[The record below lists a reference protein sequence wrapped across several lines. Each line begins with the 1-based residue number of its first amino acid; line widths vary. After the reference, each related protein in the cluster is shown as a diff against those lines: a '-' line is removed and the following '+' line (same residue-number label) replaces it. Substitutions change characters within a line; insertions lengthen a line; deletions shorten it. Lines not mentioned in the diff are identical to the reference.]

1 VSAAARV
8 RLGAVG
14 YLNARPLVYGLE
26 RQPRFDLRYDIPS
39 ECARLLHARAVDV
52 GLIPSIEY
60 LRGPQPYAF
69 VPGPAVTSRGPVASV
84 AIYTRVEPKDIR
96 TIAMD
101 TSSRTSVALS
111 TVMLARAFG
120 VSPEAVPMA
129 PDLDAMLAR
138 ADAALIIGD
147 TALFLDHAAVRF
159 PPSPLR
165 AFGATGKPDTA
176 GPAVVRKID
185 LGELW
190 TESTG
195 LPFVY
200 AVWAGWQGALTA
212 ADVLLLQQARD
223 AGVAGSD
230 DVARAYYPDD
240 PVREAV
246 ARRYL
251 RDNIHYRLGDAELE
265 GLRAF
270 YRYAAEAGLVP
281 AGRDLQFYQTQA

>member
-1 VSAAARV
+1 MSRV

-39 ECARLLHARAVDV
+39 ECARLLHAHAIDV

-60 LRGPQPYAF
+60 LRGPQPYRF
-69 VPGPAVTSRGPVASV
+69 VPGPAVTSRGAVASV
-84 AIYTRVEPKDIR
+84 AIYTRVDPRDIR
-96 TIAMD
+96 SIAMD

-111 TVMLARAFG
+111 TVLLARAFG
-120 VSPEAVPMA
+120 VTPEAIPMD

-147 TALFLDHAAVRF
+147 NALFLD
-159 PPSPLR
+159 PSAIRDSGLP
-165 AFGATGKPDTA
+165 
-176 GPAVVRKID
+176 VQKID

-190 TESTG
+190 TGSTG

-200 AVWAGWQGALTA
+200 AVWAGWPGALA
-212 ADVLLLQQARD
+212 RGDVVLLQRARD
-223 AGVAGSD
+223 EGVAESD
-230 DVARAYYPDD
+230 EVARAYYPDD
-240 PVREAV
+240 PDRQAV
-246 ARRYL
+246 AKRYL
-251 RDNIHYRLGDAELE
+251 RDNIQYFLGDDELD
-265 GLRAF
+265 GLRTF

-281 AGRDLQFYQTQA
+281 ADCELRFFEAGPAVF

>member
-1 VSAAARV
+1 VTAPRHV

-26 RQPRFDLRYDIPS
+26 RQPRFDLRYDVPS
-39 ECARLLHARAVDV
+39 ECARLLHSRAVDV

-60 LRGPQPYAF
+60 LRGPQPYSF

-84 AIYTRVEPKDIR
+84 AIYTRLEPTDIR

-111 TVMLARAFG
+111 TVMLERAFG
-120 VSPEAVPMA
+120 VSPEPVPMA

-147 TALFLDHAAVRF
+147 IALFL
-159 PPSPLR
+159 STQS
-165 AFGATGKPDTA
+165 GI
-176 GPAVVRKID
+176 RKMD

-190 TESTG
+190 TSSTG

-200 AVWAGWQGALTA
+200 AVWAGWHGALTP

-223 AGVAGSD
+223 AGVAESD
-230 DVARAYYPDD
+230 EVARAYYPED

-246 ARRYL
+246 ARQYL
-251 RDNIHYRLGDAELE
+251 RDNIHYTLGGAELE
-265 GLRAF
+265 GLRTF

-281 AGRDLQFYQTQA
+281 AGRELQFY